1 MSTSLYKDYNIIAAA
16 KRDSATGNY
25 RPIAH
30 IVWRRSDGGRD
41 AHSIRLPNE
50 CATFEEASSLAEKAA
65 RIWADH
71 QCKATKHLAED

>member
-1 MSTSLYKDYNIIAAA
+1 MSTQLYKDYNIIAAA

-50 CATFEEASSLAEKAA
+50 CATFEEASSVAERTAKKC
-65 RIWADH
+65 ADH
-71 QCKATKHLAED
+71 QSKTAKAS